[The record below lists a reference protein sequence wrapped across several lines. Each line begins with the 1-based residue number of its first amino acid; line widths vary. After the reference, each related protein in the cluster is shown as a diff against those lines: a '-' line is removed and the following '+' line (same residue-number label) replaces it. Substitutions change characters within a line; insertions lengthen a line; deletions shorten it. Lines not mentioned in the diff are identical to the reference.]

1 MKAKSIKGR
10 SPEEI
15 KSALEQ
21 CMADAF
27 KPTLAFVFISITQD
41 REKISSILDKEG
53 IAIFGATTEGEF
65 TEEEV
70 FSESTVILLLDMN
83 PDFFKIEMKDHSDGS
98 AIESGRYIGNFGL
111 SHFAQPAFIISG
123 SNIDTPGELIM
134 EGLLEVVGEHT
145 KVVGGMAGDD
155 KHLEGNC
162 VFRNGR
168 ESYQG
173 VLALIVD
180 EQKITLAGE
189 AVSGWKAVGTER
201 TITECDGPWIL
212 SIDGKPAMEVVNK
225 FTGIE
230 INDSSKNSGYHH
242 IGTTFPI
249 QIQQEKGNPVMRPL
263 LLYNTDNGSIMC
275 GGSVVRGSRFRFS
288 LPPDFEV
295 VDSVIDSARTI
306 QENELSDADAILIF
320 SCIGR
325 KLSLG
330 PMTSTEVMGIQQIW
344 GKPMAGFFSMGE
356 FGKVKNGNTQF
367 HGTTISWVALKE
379 KSIK

>member
-1 MKAKSIKGR
+1 MKAKSIKGN
-10 SPEEI
+10 SAEEI
-15 KSALEQ
+15 QSALEKTI
-21 CMADAF
+21 AGDF

-41 REKISSILDKEG
+41 RGKISSILDKEG

-65 TEEEV
+65 TEEDV
-70 FSESTVILLLDMN
+70 YAESTVILLLDID
-83 PDFFKIEMKDHSDGS
+83 PESFIIELRDHTDGS
-98 AIESGRYIGNFGL
+98 AIESGRHIGNLGL
-111 SHFAQPAFIISG
+111 SHYAQPAFIISG

-134 EGLLEVVGEHT
+134 EGLLEVVDEHT
-145 KVVGGMAGDD
+145 TVVGGMAGDD

-162 VFRNGR
+162 VFTNNG
-168 ESYQG
+168 ESFQG

-189 AVSGWKAVGTER
+189 AVSGWKPVGTER

-230 INDSSKNSGYHH
+230 INDSSKDSGYHH

-249 QIQQEKGNPVMRPL
+249 QIQQEKGAPVMRPL
-263 LLYNTDNGSIMC
+263 LLYNNDNGSIMC
-275 GGSVVRGSRFRFS
+275 GGSVVKGSRFRFS

-295 VDSVIDSARTI
+295 VDSVVESA
-306 QENELSDADAILIF
+306 QEIKKNELSDADAVLVF

-330 PMTSTEVMGIQQIW
+330 PMTTSEVQGIQQIW
-344 GKPMAGFFSMGE
+344 NKPMAGFFSMGE

-367 HGTTISWVALKE
+367 HGTTISWVAIKE

>member
-1 MKAKSIKGR
+1 MKAKSIKGNN
-10 SPEEI
+10 PEEI
-15 KSALEQ
+15 RSALSQ
-21 CMADAF
+21 CMAEGF
-27 KPTLAFVFISITQD
+27 RPTMAFVFISITQD
-41 REKISSILDKEG
+41 RKIITSMLDKEG

-65 TEEEV
+65 TEEGV
-70 FSESTVILLLDMN
+70 YSGSTAILLLDMN
-83 PDFFKIEMKDHSDGS
+83 PEFFKIEMKDHSDGS

-111 SHFAQPAFIISG
+111 SNFSQPAFIISG

-134 EGLLEVVGEHT
+134 EGLLEVVNEHT

-162 VFRNGR
+162 VFTNDR

-173 VLALIVD
+173 VLALIID
-180 EQKITLAGE
+180 EAKITLAGE

-201 TITECDGPWIL
+201 TITECAGPWIL

-230 INDSSKNSGYHH
+230 INASSMESGYHH

-249 QIQQEKGNPVMRPL
+249 QIQQEKGDPVMRPL
-263 LLYNTDNGSIMC
+263 LLYNADNGSIMC
-275 GGSVVRGSRFRFS
+275 GGSVVRESRFRFS

-295 VDSVIDSARTI
+295 VDSVIDSARAI
-306 QENELSDADAILIF
+306 KENELSDAEAILIF

-330 PMTSTEVMGIQQIW
+330 PMTSTEVMGIQQTW
-344 GKPMAGFFSMGE
+344 EKPMAGFFSMGE
-356 FGKVKNGNTQF
+356 FGRTKNGNTQF

-379 KSIK
+379 KQSK

>member
-1 MKAKSIKGR
+1 MKAKSIKGK
-10 SPEEI
+10 STEEI
-15 KSALEQ
+15 QSALGKS
-21 CMADAF
+21 MKDGF
-27 KPTLAFVFISITQD
+27 RPTLAFVFISITQD
-41 REKISSILDKEG
+41 RKKISSILDKEG

-70 FSESTVILLLDMN
+70 CSESTVILLLDMN

-134 EGLLEVVGEHT
+134 QGLLEVVDEHT
-145 KVVGGMAGDD
+145 KVMGGMAGDD
-155 KHLEGNC
+155 KHMKGNC
-162 VFRNGR
+162 VFTNNQ

-180 EQKITLAGE
+180 EQKIILAGE

-201 TITECDGPWIL
+201 TITECAGPWIL

-230 INDSSKNSGYHH
+230 INDSSTDSGYNH
-242 IGTTFPI
+242 IGTTFPV

-275 GGSVVRGSRFRFS
+275 GGSVVKGSRFRFS

-295 VDSVIDSARTI
+295 VDSVIDSARAI
-306 QENELSDADAILIF
+306 KENELSDVDAILIF

-330 PMTSTEVMGIQQIW
+330 PMTTTEVMGIQQIW
-344 GKPMAGFFSMGE
+344 EKPMVGFFSMGE

-379 KSIK
+379 K

>member
-1 MKAKSIKGR
+1 MKAKSIKGK

-15 KSALEQ
+15 QSALEKN
-21 CMADAF
+21 MADGF

-41 REKISSILDKEG
+41 RKKISSILNKEG
-53 IAIFGATTEGEF
+53 INIFGVTTEGEF

-70 FSESTVILLLDMN
+70 YSESTIILLLDMN
-83 PDFFKIEMKDHSDGS
+83 PDFFKIEMRDHSDGS
-98 AIESGRYIGNFGL
+98 AIESGRNIGNFGL

-134 EGLLEVVGEHT
+134 EGILEEIDEHT

-162 VFRNGR
+162 VFTNNR

-173 VLALIVD
+173 VLALIID

-201 TITECDGPWIL
+201 TITECNGPWIL

-225 FTGIE
+225 FIGIE
-230 INDSSKNSGYHH
+230 INDSSKDGGYNH

-249 QIQQEKGNPVMRPL
+249 QIQQEKGAPVMRPL
-263 LLYNTDNGSIMC
+263 LFYNNENGSIMC

-306 QENELSDADAILIF
+306 KENELSDADAILVF

-330 PMTSTEVMGIQQIW
+330 PMTSSEVKGIQQVW

-356 FGKVKNGNTQF
+356 FGKVKNGKTQF
-367 HGTTISWVALKE
+367 HGTTISWVAIKE
-379 KSIK
+379 K